1 MLIFK
6 KEMIGKATME
16 TFLEMIM
23 GIARA
28 RTGGGGMQPPVV
40 FMKWPPNGWA
50 DRAEILHILG
60 GILFATFG
68 KTKIERVRSCH
79 RAMAS

>member
-28 RTGGGGMQPPVV
+28 RTGGGGMQPQLV
-40 FMKWPPNGWA
+40 FFSEVA
-50 DRAEILHILG
+50 TERLG
-60 GILFATFG
+60 GS
-68 KTKIERVRSCH
+68 R
-79 RAMAS
+79 